1 MKFLDKIIDRFFLDP
16 LFNEKVNGVTV
27 SSFKSKQA
35 NLQEK
40 IESLK
45 SSRNDLVEMAKH
57 ITELTKDLENQ
68 SYELETNRNHMKS
81 LVETATNFAIYRL
94 ITKIDVNTKQKETQL
109 VFASPSL
116 INIIGVSP
124 ENSFHEWMANM
135 HPDDQDRVL
144 KAHNNFSKT
153 RQFNEIVRI
162 FHPIKDK
169 YIYVHFTSSGF
180 ESDDPDIDYTN
191 GMVIDVTIEKE
202 ALIELENKER
212 FLRESERK
220 LAVTLDATTDGI
232 WYLNF
237 EKDELLFSDRYYE
250 MLGYKP
256 NEFEASLDNWKKLIH
271 PDDLETALKNVEK
284 YIESKSIIYE
294 NKFRLKTKSG
304 DYRWISAKGKAI
316 KQSTNGDPLYVIGN
330 HEDITER
337 IEAEKKIKE
346 SESRYR
352 QLSDATFEAIF
363 ISKDGI
369 CIDLNKAA
377 ERMFRISRKDA
388 IGKKGVDFIHPDYR
402 DLTNRNIKSDC
413 EILYQSVALRTNGDS
428 FPCQIQAKVIDNIRI
443 TALYDMS
450 EIKKTQQKLVESEEK
465 YRLLAKNSV
474 DVIWKTDSDLKT
486 VYISPSIEDL
496 SGYTPKEFLELQL
509 DKRYDKQSVKTIR
522 TIFNEFNKKSVTDQK
537 KQIIRFNLNY
547 VHKNKSKIPVRL
559 TCTPIFEDD
568 KFVGLQGTSTNI
580 SKEREYEKKLENQ
593 RDLLDS
599 VLELQTDYVVRYNL
613 DKEISYANSIYCNLF
628 FGSTKYQG
636 QLKPVNKIHPD
647 DVKKHKK
654 YYNDIQEYPYKAET
668 EFRILTVHSKD
679 ENDYSVFHVYG
690 VGILE
695 NDKVIEIQSV
705 GRDVTIQS
713 KLQKEIDHQNQLLK
727 AIIESQTDCIAR
739 CDLDR
744 KVLFANKSY
753 SLVFC
758 GTDDIYSC
766 DDIDF
771 IDNIYPD
778 DIDLVKSCMEKLISE
793 EPHNCTIEYRIV
805 DFNGNIKFFR
815 WQVQGILDCN
825 GKVYEIQGIGR
836 DLAKKY

>member
-1 MKFLDKIIDRFFLDP
+1 MKFLDRLINKYFIDPMFVETRDGIQISGYDSKQDYLQGKINELDKGRKE
-16 LFNEKVNGVTV
+16 LLSMSSKIVSLTQKLDNEKHALHISEYKYKN
-27 SSFKSKQA
+27 
-35 NLQEK
+35 
-40 IESLK
+40 
-45 SSRNDLVEMAKH
+45 LVEHSVDIIFLLSVDYTFSYMSPALFDMCEYSPREVIGKTVPTDWFTVENYNYMVDKFKRFRNPEKAKH
-57 ITELTKDLENQ
+57 GYISFELEMICKKRNTINIEMTAIPVIVDNKLIGIQGIVRDITEQ
-68 SYELETNRNHMKS
+68 
-81 LVETATNFAIYRL
+81 
-94 ITKIDVNTKQKETQL
+94 
-109 VFASPSL
+109 
-116 INIIGVSP
+116 
-124 ENSFHEWMANM
+124 
-135 HPDDQDRVL
+135 
-144 KAHNNFSKT
+144 
-153 RQFNEIVRI
+153 
-162 FHPIKDK
+162 
-169 YIYVHFTSSGF
+169 
-180 ESDDPDIDYTN
+180 
-191 GMVIDVTIEKE
+191 
-202 ALIELENKER
+202 
-212 FLRESERK
+212 K
-220 LAVTLDATTDGI
+220 LAEQELKNTLDATTDGI

-237 EKDELLFSDRYYE
+237 EKDELIFSDRYYE

-256 NEFEASLDNWKKLIH
+256 GEFEASLDNWKKLIH

-465 YRLLAKNSV
+465 YRLLANNSV

-568 KFVGLQGTSTNI
+568 KFVGLQGTSINI